1 MISRRATLPAEYAVA
16 GMAATFTSVYLSA
29 GALMPLLV
37 TYKNRWD
44 LSAAVITLTFAVFAV
59 GFLVAVLTL
68 GSLSDHVG
76 RRPVLLTAMLIQ
88 LTANLM
94 FLYGESIGWVMAARI
109 VQGFATGAA
118 TAAFTAALIE
128 LAPPHRKRVGAIL
141 GSIGLTGGLA
151 AGSLLA
157 GLAIQFTTDAN
168 TKVFTVL
175 TALTILGLVVVALT
189 PETAA
194 RVPGALRSLIPR
206 LAIPPVARSEFAAAA
221 PAIAAIW
228 MMSGLSG
235 GLAPSLVRSVFQLD
249 SGLLDGLCGF
259 VAPAASAVTGVLFA
273 RVALR
278 RAMTIGIYATILGA
292 IAIVAGVAAN
302 SAAVM
307 ISGQAVAGAGFGAA
321 FTAALGLIAPL
332 VAGPERAGAIAAIYV
347 VSYLAFG
354 VPIVIAGE
362 IVAPLGYL
370 ATVFW
375 YSAATVVLALVS
387 VRSQLRLRAT
397 AGYRST
403 TVPAVGSTFPS
414 SSSR

>member
-1 MISRRATLPAEYAVA
+1 MSWRRATLPAEFAVA
-16 GMAATFTSVYLSA
+16 GIAATFTSVYLSA

-37 TYKNRWD
+37 TYKDRWD

-59 GFLVAVLTL
+59 GFLVAVLTM
-68 GSLSDHVG
+68 GSLSDHLG
-76 RRPVLLTAMLIQ
+76 RRPVLLVALLIQ
-88 LTANLM
+88 LAANLM
-94 FLYGESIGWVMAARI
+94 FLYGENIGWVMAARI

-168 TKVFTVL
+168 TEVFTVL
-175 TALTILGLVVVALT
+175 TALTVLGLVVVALT

-206 LAIPPVARSEFAAAA
+206 LAIPSVARSEFAAAA

-273 RVALR
+273 RVAAR
-278 RAMTIGIYATILGA
+278 KAMTIGSYATIVGA

-302 SAAVM
+302 SVAVM
-307 ISGQAVAGAGFGAA
+307 ISGQALAGAGFGAA

-332 VAGPERAGAIAAIYV
+332 VAGPERAGVIAAIYV

-354 VPIVIAGE
+354 IPIVIAGE
-362 IVAPLGYL
+362 IAAPLGYL

-387 VRSQLRLRAT
+387 VRSQLRLRTT
-397 AGYRST
+397 ADYRST

>member
-1 MISRRATLPAEYAVA
+1 MSWRRATLPAEFAVA
-16 GMAATFTSVYLSA
+16 GIAATFTSVYLSA

-37 TYKNRWD
+37 TYKDRWN

-59 GFLVAVLTL
+59 GFLVAVLTM

-76 RRPVLLTAMLIQ
+76 RRPVLLAAMLIQ
-88 LTANLM
+88 LAANLL
-94 FLYGESIGWVMAARI
+94 FLCGENIGWVMAARI

-168 TKVFTVL
+168 TEVFTVL
-175 TALTILGLVVVALT
+175 TALTVLGLVVVALT

-206 LAIPPVARSEFAAAA
+206 LAIPSVARSEFAAAA

-273 RVALR
+273 RVAAR
-278 RAMTIGIYATILGA
+278 KAMTIGSYATIVGA

-302 SAAVM
+302 SVAVM
-307 ISGQAVAGAGFGAA
+307 ISGQALAGAGFGAA

-332 VAGPERAGAIAAIYV
+332 VAGPERAGVIAAIYV

-354 VPIVIAGE
+354 IPIVIAGE
-362 IVAPLGYL
+362 IAAPLGYL

-375 YSAATVVLALVS
+375 YSTATVVLALVS

-397 AGYRST
+397 ADYRST

>member
-1 MISRRATLPAEYAVA
+1 MA
-16 GMAATFTSVYLSA
+16 GIAATFTSVYLSA

-37 TYKNRWD
+37 TYKDRWD

-59 GFLVAVLTL
+59 GFLVAVLTM

-76 RRPVLLTAMLIQ
+76 RRPVLLAAMLIQ
-88 LTANLM
+88 LAANLL
-94 FLYGESIGWVMAARI
+94 FLYGENIGWVMSARI

-128 LAPPHRKRVGAIL
+128 LAPPDRKRVGAIL

-168 TKVFTVL
+168 TTVFTVL
-175 TALTILGLVVVALT
+175 TALTVLGLVVVALT

-273 RVALR
+273 RVAAR
-278 RAMTIGIYATILGA
+278 KAMTIGSYATIVGSDRHRRRRGSEQCGRHDQRTGA
-292 IAIVAGVAAN
+292 
-302 SAAVM
+302 
-307 ISGQAVAGAGFGAA
+307 
-321 FTAALGLIAPL
+321 
-332 VAGPERAGAIAAIYV
+332 R
-347 VSYLAFG
+347 
-354 VPIVIAGE
+354 
-362 IVAPLGYL
+362 
-370 ATVFW
+370 
-375 YSAATVVLALVS
+375 
-387 VRSQLRLRAT
+387 RRRLR
-397 AGYRST
+397 RSLHRGPGPDR
-403 TVPAVGSTFPS
+403 TVGGGPRACRGDRRHLRGVLPGVRNSH
-414 SSSR
+414 RDRR